1 MCICTPPVNYC
12 NHCGNNVD
20 CCKVSTHF
28 PSMTSLLISTP
39 TSLECHSVIQPISPM
54 KFFWYLTIS
63 PYRPVISQGDNL
75 GELQGPLWQ
84 GKARQGG
91 MLVANIKTFWSRVTF
106 ADCCQHPPAFLL
118 QRIRVVSQ
126 PVGGRC
132 VRKKLARR
140 RKSLRWGRSRWG
152 KEKILSTLFLLLLDK
167 LCHKK
172 ELDWKMQLLLVL
184 TFASQQ
190 TCWRKRDCAQ
200 SYIAGLPTIAMNTTN
215 RETLVQRLFCSAW
228 FYHPSRSSIAL
239 SVFDPHPRQS
249 KAKEGSLKVRVRPS
263 VQIRKIFA
271 TYK

>member
-54 KFFWYLTIS
+54 KTFWYLTIS

-140 RKSLRWGRSRWG
+140 RKSLWWGRSRWG
-152 KEKILSTLFLLLLDK
+152 KETKFQKENPLHTLPAAAGQALPQEGIRLKDAAAACFDICFTTDMLEKKRLCTELHSWPAHHCNEHHKQGNSCPTAILFCLILSPQPLINCSICFWSSPK
-167 LCHKK
+167 AKQG
-172 ELDWKMQLLLVL
+172 E
-184 TFASQQ
+184 
-190 TCWRKRDCAQ
+190 R
-200 SYIAGLPTIAMNTTN
+200 GLP
-215 RETLVQRLFCSAW
+215 
-228 FYHPSRSSIAL
+228 
-239 SVFDPHPRQS
+239 
-249 KAKEGSLKVRVRPS
+249 EGEGEAVCPD
-263 VQIRKIFA
+263 
-271 TYK
+271 